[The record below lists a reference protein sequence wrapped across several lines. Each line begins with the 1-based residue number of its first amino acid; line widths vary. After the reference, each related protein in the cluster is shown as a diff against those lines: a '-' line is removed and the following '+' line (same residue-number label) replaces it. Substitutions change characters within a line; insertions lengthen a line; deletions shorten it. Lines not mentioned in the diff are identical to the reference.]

1 MLMTALIPLLLK
13 FRAICHPFFKAI
25 CHRPPMTCAFMCRR
39 IRPPSRPGSWS
50 VRAHDAVVDKRPLG
64 GRAGAGPR
72 TLSDLAPFLWKK
84 GFPWLGW
91 LATRASSCAPPN
103 AGSTGTGARGWPG
116 WLARGRSDK
125 DTPHFSATLR
135 QAIEGLA
142 LQRPHRFAAA
152 IHRQAVTIAERLGES
167 PPSYGFVYA
176 LIRRLDPALMTLAH
190 EGSKVYADTFDLV
203 HRYESA
209 GPNRVGCHGFVR
221 SGGRGV
227 NGNPTTRMS

>member
-1 MLMTALIPLLLK
+1 LEEGIPLAWVARDQSLVL
-13 FRAICHPFFKAI
+13 RTARCWVD
-25 CHRPPMTCAFMCRR
+25 RYRR
-39 IRPPSRPGSWS
+39 QG
-50 VRAHDAVVDKRPLG
+50 
-64 GRAGAGPR
+64 
-72 TLSDLAPFLWKK
+72 
-84 GFPWLGW
+84 
-91 LATRASSCAPPN
+91 
-103 AGSTGTGARGWPG
+103 
-116 WLARGRSDK
+116 LARLARKGRSDK

>member
-1 MLMTALIPLLLK
+1 LEEGIPLAWVARDQGLVL
-13 FRAICHPFFKAI
+13 RTAQ
-25 CHRPPMTCAFMCRR
+25 RWVDRYRR
-39 IRPPSRPGSWS
+39 QG
-50 VRAHDAVVDKRPLG
+50 
-64 GRAGAGPR
+64 
-72 TLSDLAPFLWKK
+72 
-84 GFPWLGW
+84 
-91 LATRASSCAPPN
+91 
-103 AGSTGTGARGWPG
+103 
-116 WLARGRSDK
+116 LARLARKGRSDK

-167 PPSYGFVYA
+167 PPSYGFVYT

-227 NGNPTTRMS
+227 NGNPTTRVS

>member
-1 MLMTALIPLLLK
+1 MTLSSTSGLSEAEQVRALERYQIL
-13 FRAICHPFFKAI
+13 RPFFG
-25 CHRPPMTCAFMCRR
+25 RR
-39 IRPPSRPGSWS
+39 DSPGLGGSRPEPRLRTAQRW
-50 VRAHDAVVDKRPLG
+50 VDRYRRQG
-64 GRAGAGPR
+64 
-72 TLSDLAPFLWKK
+72 
-84 GFPWLGW
+84 
-91 LATRASSCAPPN
+91 
-103 AGSTGTGARGWPG
+103 
-116 WLARGRSDK
+116 LARLARKGRSDK

>member
-1 MLMTALIPLLLK
+1 LEEGIPLAWVARDQGLVL
-13 FRAICHPFFKAI
+13 RTAQ
-25 CHRPPMTCAFMCRR
+25 RWVDRYRR
-39 IRPPSRPGSWS
+39 QG
-50 VRAHDAVVDKRPLG
+50 
-64 GRAGAGPR
+64 
-72 TLSDLAPFLWKK
+72 
-84 GFPWLGW
+84 
-91 LATRASSCAPPN
+91 
-103 AGSTGTGARGWPG
+103 
-116 WLARGRSDK
+116 LARLARKGRSDK
-125 DTPHFSATLR
+125 DTPHFSAFLRISPHFSATLR

-167 PPSYGFVYA
+167 PPSYGFVYT

>member
-1 MLMTALIPLLLK
+1 MLMTALIPPLLK

-91 LATRASSCAPPN
+91 LATRASSCAPPD

-116 WLARGRSDK
+116 WLARGVAIRIRRISPPPCGRPSRAWLCRGH
-125 DTPHFSATLR
+125 TALR
-135 QAIEGLA
+135 Q
-142 LQRPHRFAAA
+142 PS
-152 IHRQAVTIAERLGES
+152 IAKPS
-167 PPSYGFVYA
+167 PSLSGSGSP
-176 LIRRLDPALMTLAH
+176 RRATVSSTP
-190 EGSKVYADTFDLV
+190 
-203 HRYESA
+203 
-209 GPNRVGCHGFVR
+209 
-221 SGGRGV
+221 
-227 NGNPTTRMS
+227 